1 MPTYLFFFSPWLKF
15 GSETGIVAAVEL
27 NRIRMENSDSH
38 QWLQIKSGKFEL
50 FSHLAPAAN
59 SLSLV
64 KINKGEIFP
73 GEFSS

>member
-1 MPTYLFFFSPWLKF
+1 MKF

-27 NRIRMENSDSH
+27 NRIRVENSDSH